1 MKYRLRNQELQKKL
15 DELSG
20 GVFSRRLNDTAH
32 IWANDPD
39 VASISWETGLEKQTI
54 FKVWISRSDIE
65 EITGYDPHAWNEFP
79 DVTPPQGIPM
89 RVEVSCS
96 RCGFK
101 AQFIDG
107 QWWDMRGDA
116 LFDGPE
122 GDGIEGRVVR
132 FRPWEDKCASPR

>member
-65 EITGYDPHAWNEFP
+65 EIPGYDPHAWNAFP
-79 DVTPPQGIPM
+79 DVTPPEKVTLM
-89 RVEVSCS
+89 RVEYVDLFGAKRKSCATY
-96 RCGFK
+96 CGGVWIRFD
-101 AQFIDG
+101 DG
-107 QWWDMRGDA
+107 SV
-116 LFDGPE
+116 
-122 GDGIEGRVVR
+122 IEGKSIR
-132 FRPWEDKCASPR
+132 FRPWEDKCASLR